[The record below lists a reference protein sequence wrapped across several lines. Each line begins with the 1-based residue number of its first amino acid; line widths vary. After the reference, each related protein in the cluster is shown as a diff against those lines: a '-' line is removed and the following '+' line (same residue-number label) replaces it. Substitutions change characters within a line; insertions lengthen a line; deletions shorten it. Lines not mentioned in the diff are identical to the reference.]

1 MLTCETLF
9 YVNRAFASYAMLIS
23 DTVLTKL
30 DKMATSD
37 LSRGRTSK
45 QGCLL
50 VRTVGLPVLLCFPFF
65 ASFVHALPTL
75 RNEPTAQRLLPEC
88 VSLALISCTEFGCF
102 GD

>member
-1 MLTCETLF
+1 
-9 YVNRAFASYAMLIS
+9 MLIS

-30 DKMATSD
+30 DEMATSD

-75 RNEPTAQRLLPEC
+75 RNEPTAQRLLR
-88 VSLALISCTEFGCF
+88 VCF
-102 GD
+102 ASSYLLYGVWLLWGLGHTQGT